1 MINVTVDEVNNLT
14 TLGKNNGFRSYIRQK
29 HRFTDKLGGE
39 VFLPFHST
47 KRI

>member
-14 TLGKNNGFRSYIRQK
+14 TLGKNNGFQSSIRQK
-29 HRFTDKLGGE
+29 HRFTDKLGGK
-39 VFLPFHST
+39 VSLPFHST